1 MQGNCKVTYTKIK
14 GDTRTSTKNYLIANK
29 IIDSFDKLKDQNA
42 LFRAGQE
49 IVDDAKDKYKF
60 YFPERPFV
68 TKEGGTKVKWN
79 EGFFGKLNGVI
90 EQYEKKRKDDYDVNG
105 DLFKDEEFGD
115 LTSREDFYKDKQIR
129 QKYFADSPV
138 TDSVTIL
145 EKISNSGHKL
155 APLAKQ
161 LIKYAKLNNS
171 TIILDAS
178 EYIMSNGI
186 QSAGVYKHKSG
197 DIQIAEFTNFRGGQ
211 GSEATIIHEILHSLT
226 HSALKD
232 NSQIKQDLEKLFNAS
247 KKSIQGEY
255 ALTNLDEF
263 IVALFTDDV
272 FIKKLLETKP
282 TNEVKYKN
290 LLEEIFDYI
299 LSIFGVTK
307 SDNLYQEAYAVAT
320 HVLEYAYEQN
330 EYLSSIV
337 SYEEFGDM
345 SAVVNQ
351 IDEYEKRTGN
361 KTTKA
366 MRETVDKLLSSNVKL
381 NADGTAYVNPQG
393 EVYQRTGTYI
403 KGLSFK
409 VDGEYVP
416 KYFEFGG
423 QEEDYQ
429 ANRDWGNQIDEILT
443 GVVEGLNIDEVRLR
457 WQNSLILKG
466 YGQNRLT
473 PEVVDDTYNKFKEFV
488 DNYDKNAILIPQIT
502 LKSDKAKV
510 AGTSDLI
517 AVYPD
522 GLIKIIDLKS
532 GIKSTIDK
540 EYKKPF
546 YLKTGEQR
554 ASKFQ
559 KHSTQLSVYKALAM
573 SMGVDFKNDDDLSIL
588 PMFIAEQEGTTVT
601 KVELEPVVP
610 IDAYKEVIN
619 NLYEGQKEA
628 PIPRKL
634 IDAMLVLLENR
645 KIALKYESSIKS
657 KSWKEWNFKNLQNN
671 IRLVEEIKAVEN
683 FVDNTYEIFVEKV
696 TEEKTYK
703 GIIQDINEILRNIK
717 NKKVSSLVA
726 INELYYYKA
735 LLDNYKPVVKEVKEF
750 YQQQIGHGEKAKE
763 GTLLWK
769 MQQVSLFSDD
779 IEDLY
784 YKSILPEIAGILA
797 KQVSGGLS
805 ADVKKVIEEKEKT
818 LERVKKEG
826 KNAKYIKKI
835 EDDLVNIKR
844 QVGGNFEENKALILK
859 ELIQGSYRDIG
870 SMDAFV
876 VHAAGTNNLILST
889 FAKTILE
896 EFENSRL
903 EAIDF
908 ERQAVKAFEEFK
920 GDKSSDNPT
929 SFNQDFYETVTNA
942 SGNKT
947 LKFAQPLDENAY
959 NAELAKAL
967 AEIEAKPKESSR
979 IWREFYDENHMS
991 LPEEDVTIENPV
1003 TKKQVV
1009 LIKGKAS
1016 IRAEYIQM
1024 KKDGILSASDL
1035 IRELGTEDRIGNID
1049 RITIP
1054 NYKKF
1059 PNKKYQEL
1067 QKNPSKKKYYDYLV
1081 ASYFKSQEVI
1091 PLENRPLYRLP
1102 SINKSTKD
1110 AIIDDPLNYGKKSIQ
1125 DLGKIMP
1132 KDEQEFGTITS
1143 KIVEAT
1149 LSEQE
1154 ASLKIIPVLFSSA
1167 MPHEDVSTDLITSI
1181 ITYNTASL
1189 KYKAQAELS
1198 SFSNALL
1205 ETVQTNA
1212 PLKENSIKDNVLD
1225 AVSRILGVSE
1235 EAIKNRKKALGD
1247 NNLATSMA
1255 AIIDMH
1261 IYGKQSIKKTVNL
1274 PLVGDVELN
1283 KVFGKLMGFAAFT
1296 QIGGNPILSLTNYL
1310 NGNVQNIIE
1319 AAAGKHFSSSELGES
1334 KIWYNK
1340 LVANGTFIKDF
1351 TEPINKSLEGQIIDL
1366 YDPMQGEFK
1375 DLYGRKI
1382 SQSVGKK
1389 LASRDTW
1396 FFLQRMG
1403 EHSFQVQ
1410 AMRAIL
1416 KRAKVID
1423 KDGKSISLYD
1433 AYIKDENGNIKLKE
1447 GVVLPGKI
1455 SNNGLVALDIQN
1467 TLHGINKSLGGVYN
1481 TLDKV
1486 ALERY
1491 WYGKLV
1497 MMYKKFFV
1505 PGIRRRYRSAGIDYE
1520 TGAFTEGFYRT
1531 FYSLMIR
1538 DTKQLLKF
1546 MSFQSNELT
1555 DLEKQNVKRAL
1566 SEMSIIMITGAIV
1579 MLLTAG
1585 IKSSDDDEEKKR
1597 MRYLLYLTMRLN
1609 TEIGVFGGLGDPQ
1622 DLFILPNLREVRQII
1637 RQPFALWSIIDKL
1650 FRLLNQLQNPTEVY
1664 KRDTG
1669 IFEKGDNKAAAAFI
1683 KFWGISGVNF
1693 SPEIAISYMQMNTK

>member
-1 MQGNCKVTYTKIK
+1 MAKCK
-14 GDTRTSTKNYLIANK
+14 YL
-29 IIDSFDKLKDQNA
+29 
-42 LFRAGQE
+42 
-49 IVDDAKDKYKF
+49 Y
-60 YFPERPFV
+60 
-68 TKEGGTKVKWN
+68 
-79 EGFFGKLNGVI
+79 NGVI
-90 EQYEKKRKDDYDVNG
+90 YNSK
-105 DLFKDEEFGD
+105 EEFVSKVIK
-115 LTSREDFYKDKQIR
+115 TQMTPQEIEE
-129 QKYFADSPV
+129 FA
-138 TDSVTIL
+138 
-145 EKISNSGHKL
+145 K
-155 APLAKQ
+155 
-161 LIKYAKLNNS
+161 
-171 TIILDAS
+171 
-178 EYIMSNGI
+178 
-186 QSAGVYKHKSG
+186 
-197 DIQIAEFTNFRGGQ
+197 
-211 GSEATIIHEILHSLT
+211 
-226 HSALKD
+226 
-232 NSQIKQDLEKLFNAS
+232 
-247 KKSIQGEY
+247 
-255 ALTNLDEF
+255 
-263 IVALFTDDV
+263 
-272 FIKKLLETKP
+272 
-282 TNEVKYKN
+282 
-290 LLEEIFDYI
+290 
-299 LSIFGVTK
+299 
-307 SDNLYQEAYAVAT
+307 
-320 HVLEYAYEQN
+320 
-330 EYLSSIV
+330 
-337 SYEEFGDM
+337 SYEFMGDM
-345 SAVVNQ
+345 SAYVGQ
-351 IDEYEKRTGN
+351 LISYKDRTGN
-361 KTTKA
+361 EPTKV
-366 MRETVDKLLSSNVKL
+366 MKQTIDTLMSSNVKL

-409 VDGEYVP
+409 VDGEYVNN
-416 KYFEFGG
+416 YFEFGG

-588 PMFIAEQEGTTVT
+588 PMFIAGQEGTTVT

-628 PIPRKL
+628 PIPKKL

-797 KQVSGGLS
+797 RQVSGGLS

-844 QVGGNFEENKALILK
+844 QVGGNFQENKALILK

-870 SMDAFV
+870 SMDAYV

-908 ERQAVKAFEEFK
+908 ERQAVKSFEEFK
-920 GDKSSDNPT
+920 GDRSSDNPT

-942 SGNKT
+942 SGNKS
-947 LKFAQPLDENAY
+947 LKFVQPLDENAY
-959 NAELAKAL
+959 NIELAKAV

-1003 TKKQVV
+1003 TKKQVI

-1189 KYKAQAELS
+1189 KYKAQSDLS

-1205 ETVQTNA
+1205 ETVQANA

-1225 AVSRILGVSE
+1225 AVSRTLGVSE

-1283 KVFGKLMGFAAFT
+1283 KVFGKLMGPAAFT
-1296 QIGGNPILSLTNYL
+1296 QIGGNPILSVVNYL
-1310 NGNVQNIIE
+1310 NGNVQVAIE
-1319 AAAGKHFSSSELGES
+1319 SAAGKHFNTEEWLSA
-1334 KIWYNK
+1334 K
-1340 LVANGTFIKDF
+1340 LAYDKEMAKGTFIKDF
-1351 TEPINKSLEGQIIDL
+1351 TEPVNKSLIGQLIDA

-1382 SQSVGKK
+1382 SQSTAKK

-1403 EHSFQVQ
+1403 EHNFQVQ
-1410 AMRAIL
+1410 AMIAIL
-1416 KRAKVID
+1416 KRTKVKQGDKTISLWD
-1423 KDGKSISLYD
+1423 AYELKDGNLT
-1433 AYIKDENGNIKLKE
+1433 LKE
-1447 GVVLPGKI
+1447 GVILPGKI

-1467 TLHGINKSLGGVYN
+1467 TLHGINKSLHGNYN
-1481 TLDKV
+1481 ALDKT

-1491 WYGKLV
+1491 WFGKLI

-1520 TGAFTEGFYRT
+1520 TGVFTEGFYRT

-1566 SEMSIIMITGAIV
+1566 SEMSIIMITGALV

-1664 KRDTG
+1664 KRDVG
-1669 IFEKGDNKAAAAFI
+1669 IFEKGDNKAAVALI
-1683 KFWGISGVNF
+1683 KLMGVSGANF
-1693 SPEIAISYMQMNTK
+1693 DPEQSINMLNLNTK